1 MPYLVVDRI
10 GVEVIFQDK
19 PIRYSDSVWDVGSFG
34 IQDRV
39 YLPEGTIAKLI
50 GRSLTWKDDPVEI

>member
-1 MPYLVVDRI
+1 MPYLVVDRTGI
-10 GVEVIFQDK
+10 EVIFQDK
-19 PIRYSDSVWDVGSFG
+19 PIRYSDGTLDVEIFG

-50 GRSLTWKDDPVEI
+50 GRSLTWNDDPVEI